1 VAEAKGTGRGIALE
15 NLRGIRERVSVR
27 RSQRATL
34 HSWSFHQLRQ
44 FIAYK
49 AALAGVPVVYV
60 DPRNTSRT
68 CPACG
73 LVDAR
78 NRPTQARF
86 QCVQCRLAG
95 PADTIAAENIRVRGR
110 GVCNASVRS
119 GSDVACVERPSGKS
133 RLL

>member
-1 VAEAKGTGRGIALE
+1 
-15 NLRGIRERVSVR
+15 
-27 RSQRATL
+27 L
-34 HSWSFHQLRQ
+34 HSWSFNQLRQ

-49 AALAGVPVVYV
+49 TALAGVQVVYV
-60 DPRNTSRT
+60 DPHNTSRT

-86 QCVQCRLAG
+86 QCVSCGLAG
-95 PADTIAAENIRVRGR
+95 LADLIAAENIRVRGR
-110 GVCNASVRS
+110 GVRKPPERGGSGVLDRVSQRVEAASY
-119 GSDVACVERPSGKS
+119 KS